1 MASDNNPSI
10 CNMKITV
17 VTCGTEAS
25 GNISNKQLEYLQ
37 TVIVTAIHTCVKLLK
52 NIREL
57 FPVSMSYGIHFCF
70 VGEMTLI
77 ID

>member
-1 MASDNNPSI
+1 
-10 CNMKITV
+10 MKITV

-37 TVIVTAIHTCVKLLK
+37 TVIVTAIHTCVKLLE

-57 FPVSMSYGIHFCF
+57 FPVSMSYGIHS
-70 VGEMTLI
+70 VLWEK
-77 ID
+77 